1 MVISDLLSYSHVT
14 TWSAALHSARV
25 CASVGTAVCDEG
37 SERCEDL
44 VVDDDGMAGLPD
56 AEETLNVFLR

>member
-1 MVISDLLSYSHVT
+1 
-14 TWSAALHSARV
+14 
-25 CASVGTAVCDEG
+25 VGTAVCDEG